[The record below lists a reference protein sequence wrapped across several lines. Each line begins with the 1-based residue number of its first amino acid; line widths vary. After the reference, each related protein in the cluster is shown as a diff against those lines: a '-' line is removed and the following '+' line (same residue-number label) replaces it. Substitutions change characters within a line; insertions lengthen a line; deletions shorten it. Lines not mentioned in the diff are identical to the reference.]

1 MKYVI
6 SWTFRLNGSAAENE
20 ATAKRL
26 LALYSKW
33 TPQASTT
40 YHQFLGRVD
49 GNGGFAVVETDNPMD
64 LLETTSKFGAIG
76 DFHVD
81 PVVDVADSVR
91 VAQESVEF
99 RESIS

>member
-6 SWTFRLNGSAAENE
+6 SYTLRLNGSAAENE
-20 ATAKRL
+20 AAAKRL
-26 LALYSKW
+26 LELYSKW
-33 TPQASTT
+33 TPQASMTF
-40 YHQFLGRVD
+40 HQMVGRVD

-64 LLETTSKFGAIG
+64 LLDATSKFGAVIEYQI
-76 DFHVD
+76 H

-91 VAQESVEF
+91 VAQEGVEF